1 MNKNWNILGIG
12 IFGGQVQ
19 RRGTHV
25 NIPKIGSR
33 DGVFSFGG
41 I

>member
-1 MNKNWNILGIG
+1 MKGFWKVLGVG

-25 NIPKIGSR
+25 KTPEKGSR
-33 DGVFSFGG
+33 DGELSFGG